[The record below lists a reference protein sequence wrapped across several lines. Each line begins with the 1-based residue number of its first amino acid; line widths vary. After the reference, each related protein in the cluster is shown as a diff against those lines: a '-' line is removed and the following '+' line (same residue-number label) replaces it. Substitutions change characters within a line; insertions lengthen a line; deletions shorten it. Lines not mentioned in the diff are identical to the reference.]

1 MARKPKSIEVAS
13 TSKLDKPTPAP
24 STATATAGLLSD
36 SASDSDSGAGSSSSG
51 SSSSSKAKQKKKN
64 KSRDRLSLNQSF
76 ATSYKLKKQTEE
88 LSKLQDKYGTK
99 LDQLSSNGEED
110 SEASTVYSDDDSD
123 AELVTPQVDV
133 AIFKTLAKIR
143 NKDPAVYEPQKM
155 VFEEEEKGLAST
167 SGTASTKPKPSSS
180 KPVLLKD
187 YQLQRV
193 LADPTH
199 SQIDDES
206 IPDASF
212 QPPTYAQQ
220 EQALK
225 EQVKQAFFQASDS
238 DDHHE
243 GDDDD
248 DFLVK
253 RTQTKDEAQKE
264 QDEYA
269 QFLKTN
275 LGAKAVKEA
284 LHEEEKFLNESVCT
298 DLFSGI
304 HLKADPEAR
313 FLLSYLLHRGWID
326 PKARKNRIPS
336 YKEITGG
343 NDNSDDEI
351 EHVQSLAKDGK
362 KARQLLA
369 ESVKAAALKA
379 ERAEGEEEE
388 EEEEDETRLNP
399 GLHDSSD
406 SEFEEQAEEFEHKY
420 NFRFEEAQGADLV
433 THSRTAMSSLRKPT
447 TATTARQR
455 AREAAK
461 TKKEQE
467 KLERKEEVR
476 RLKALKR
483 KEVEAKLAKL
493 IEAAGEGTKGLD
505 AIDLEGD
512 WDEAE
517 HDRKMQEIYGE
528 DYDQGEDEGFKPT
541 WDDDIDIGDIEEV
554 GDDELG
560 FAHGGDDGDEA
571 MEGDY
576 DEDEDE
582 DDEDGEKPGNKKSK
596 RQARREARKKRK
608 GRDDEGLPVEL
619 LEAARQSGDE
629 ARKRVV
635 DAMVDDYYAL
645 DYEDKVGD
653 IATRFKYAK
662 VEPTGYNLTAE
673 EILLATDA
681 ELNQFMSLKKLAPYR
696 RSDEE
701 KVKASKQKK
710 RLKEL
715 RDSIKARKWG
725 DELPADG
732 DEPPRKRKKYSQE
745 TGGSTS
751 KEGGAPK
758 KKRAG
763 KSERKRK
770 GKSAGTSE
778 AGDDAE

>member
-1 MARKPKSIEVAS
+1 MARKLKSTEAAS

-36 SASDSDSGAGSSSSG
+36 SGSDSDSGAGSSSSA
-51 SSSSSKAKQKKKN
+51 SSASSKGKKKKEN
-64 KSRDRLSLNQSF
+64 KSKDRLSLNQSF

-99 LDQLSSNGEED
+99 LDQLSSNDEED

-143 NKDPAVYEPQKM
+143 NKDPEVYEPQKM
-155 VFEEEEKGLAST
+155 VFAEEEKGLAST
-167 SGTASTKPKPSSS
+167 SGTASTKPKTSSS

-187 YQLQRV
+187 YQLQRM

-225 EQVKQAFFQASDS
+225 EQVKQAFFQANGS
-238 DDHHE
+238 DDQDD

-248 DFLVK
+248 AFLVK

-264 QDEYA
+264 QDEYT

-284 LHEEEKFLNESVCT
+284 LHEEEEFLN
-298 DLFSGI
+298 D
-304 HLKADPEAR
+304 
-313 FLLSYLLHRGWID
+313 YLLHRGWID
-326 PKARKNRIPS
+326 LKAKKNRIPS
-336 YKEITGG
+336 YKEITGC
-343 NDNSDDEI
+343 NDDFDDEI

-369 ESVKAAALKA
+369 ESSKAGALKA

-388 EEEEDETRLNP
+388 EDETRLDP

-461 TKKEQE
+461 AKKEQE

-528 DYDQGEDEGFKPT
+528 EYDQGDDEGFKPT

-560 FAHGGDDGDEA
+560 FAHDGEDGDEA
-571 MEGDY
+571 MERDC
-576 DEDEDE
+576 DEGE
-582 DDEDGEKPGNKKSK
+582 DEDGEDGEGSGNKKSK

-608 GRDDEGLPVEL
+608 GRDEEGLPVEL
-619 LEAARQSGDE
+619 LEAARQGGDE

-732 DEPPRKRKKYSQE
+732 AEPPRKRKKHSQE

-778 AGDDAE
+778 AGDDA